1 MPTTTQVFLST
12 LKEHLKQAGYHV
24 PHDCGHVIRCP
35 KCSELCLE
43 PSDMSPALLNALRM
57 AVVAVQIRSADLLR
71 EMFVKINGTGSMFSE
86 EELAALAIEDL
97 HSLAYALVDADSGVG
112 EVDPVSQATEEYFSV
127 IAGTE
132 PKKPWLTGHF
142 AIGNDIYFSDGDT
155 RPTSSAEVFGPASEA
170 PGPALKP
177 PAERGRVGSGIF
189 FPSDTVRAMMKCDCA
204 ECPNGCRECQKK
216 E

>member
-1 MPTTTQVFLST
+1 MSTTTQVFLST

-43 PSDMSPALLNALRM
+43 PSDMSPALLSALRM
-57 AVVAVQIRSADLLR
+57 AVVAVQIRSADRLR
-71 EMFVKINGTGSMFSE
+71 ETFVKINGTGSMFSE

-97 HSLAYALVDADSGVG
+97 HSLAYTLVDADSGVG
-112 EVDPVSQATEEYFSV
+112 EVGDARLDP
-127 IAGTE
+127 
-132 PKKPWLTGHF
+132 
-142 AIGNDIYFSDGDT
+142 D
-155 RPTSSAEVFGPASEA
+155 PTPE
-170 PGPALKP
+170 P